1 MSTKEQAGL
10 EYVSKYFGYYP
21 ETMYRYLQ
29 RAEFRKYIIV
39 LEPRT
44 RFLVEFSPEFKKDMM
59 EFLKGLRGKAK
70 WKKPK
75 TVRSM
80 DLNGDY
86 SITTIEDDK
95 EITVYLMCKNK
106 KLRRMTHL
114 KC

>member
-1 MSTKEQAGL
+1 MKNKEPAGL
-10 EYVSKYFGYYP
+10 DYVSKYFGYYP

-59 EFLKGLRGKAK
+59 EFLKGLRGKAR

-95 EITVYLMCKNK
+95 EITVYLLYKDK
-106 KLRRMTHL
+106 KIRRMTQQ
-114 KC
+114 K